1 MSFWA
6 ERKFGKSINAAHKQV
21 KFTQKMRALIIIFT
35 FLFSVISNT
44 YAKTSKN
51 AVELL
56 TAFTGEDM
64 KNHEPFFKY
73 SKLTK
78 IINVEIHAV
87 GNETTTA
94 RYTDEPKAWRE
105 VNNILKITTTDGYE
119 AISGVDTYDL
129 AGFNDHHLQELKN
142 VAADIMNLQ
151 TLDPVEVRIIFLQK
165 HPNLSNEARASID
178 IVLWDL
184 AARKAGLP
192 LHKLLGSKRSAI
204 KPYASLPF
212 YDTLPEYIAAVRRYS
227 KLGFN
232 TFKFHVW
239 GNMEKDTL
247 LINEVKRTFAD
258 TSYKFMIDFE
268 YTYDL
273 NNALKLGK
281 MTDERLFVSFE
292 ALINDNLLE
301 QSAELKK
308 ALSMS
313 IIPAGYDNYSAEFI
327 HEGIEKDAWDA
338 GRFDATV
345 VGGISPA
352 LELMIIA
359 KEAALPIDVQSW
371 GHSLAQAANLHL
383 MLASD
388 NSEYFEA
395 PMPKAAF
402 EFGMKN
408 GNMLKEEKIVAP
420 EGPGLGI
427 NVDWDMLDSADFY
440 RYYK

>member
-1 MSFWA
+1 
-6 ERKFGKSINAAHKQV
+6 
-21 KFTQKMRALIIIFT
+21 
-35 FLFSVISNT
+35 
-44 YAKTSKN
+44 
-51 AVELL
+51 
-56 TAFTGEDM
+56 
-64 KNHEPFFKY
+64 
-73 SKLTK
+73 
-78 IINVEIHAV
+78 
-87 GNETTTA
+87 
-94 RYTDEPKAWRE
+94 
-105 VNNILKITTTDGYE
+105 
-119 AISGVDTYDL
+119 
-129 AGFNDHHLQELKN
+129 
-142 VAADIMNLQ
+142 
-151 TLDPVEVRIIFLQK
+151 
-165 HPNLSNEARASID
+165 
-178 IVLWDL
+178 
-184 AARKAGLP
+184 
-192 LHKLLGSKRSAI
+192 
-204 KPYASLPF
+204 
-212 YDTLPEYIAAVRRYS
+212 
-227 KLGFN
+227 
-232 TFKFHVW
+232 
-239 GNMEKDTL
+239 
-247 LINEVKRTFAD
+247 
-258 TSYKFMIDFE
+258 
-268 YTYDL
+268 
-273 NNALKLGK
+273 